1 MASPHT
7 VSADPKTV
15 AVRLLGVGKAFGTTH
30 AVRDV
35 TLDIQRNE
43 FFSILGPSG
52 CGKTTLMRMITGF
65 EEPTEG
71 SIELGGT
78 PATGLPA
85 HKRDLNMLFQSYALF
100 PHLSVADNVAFELRV
115 RKLRPRAQLLAAVD
129 EALALVRLTGFG
141 DRAVAQLSGGQR
153 QRVAIARALIA
164 RPSLLLLDEPLG
176 ALDKKLRAEMQLE
189 LKKIQREVGVTFVTV
204 THDQEEA
211 LTMSDRIAVMNGGRV
226 VQVDTPEGVY
236 ERPATRFVASFI
248 GTSNFLTGTTDG
260 TRLAVPG
267 LGTLPVPRTDLTGE
281 AHLAVRPEHIRV
293 CPEESAIPA
302 GRATLPGT
310 LRQSVYLGSAVRH
323 HLTLDDGSAF
333 VAETHPTDA
342 AHPAPGS
349 RVWVHWNPDAS
360 RVLAE

>member
-1 MASPHT
+1 MST
-7 VSADPKTV
+7 DPTAP
-15 AVRLLGVGKAFGTTH
+15 AVRLSGVGKVFGGQY

-35 TLDIQRNE
+35 TLDIRQNE

-65 EEPTEG
+65 EEPSEG
-71 SIELGGT
+71 TVELSGVR
-78 PATGLPA
+78 ATGVPA

-100 PHLSVADNVAFELRV
+100 PHLSVADNVAFELKV
-115 RKLRPRAQLLAAVD
+115 RKLRPRSEIRDAVR
-129 EALALVRLTGFG
+129 EALALVRLDDFG
-141 DRAVAQLSGGQR
+141 DRSVAQLSGGQR

-226 VQVDTPEGVY
+226 VQIDTPEGVY
-236 ERPATRFVASFI
+236 ERPASRFVASFI
-248 GTSNFLTGTTDG
+248 GTSNFLTGTSDG
-260 TRLAVPG
+260 RVVAVAG
-267 LGTLPVPRTDLTGE
+267 LGALPVPRSEIVGA
-281 AHLAVRPEHIRV
+281 AHLAVRPENVGV
-293 CPEESAIPA
+293 C
-302 GRATLPGT
+302 GREDLVPTGHAALRGT
-310 LRQSVYLGSAVRH
+310 LQQSVYLGSAVRH
-323 HLTLDDGSAF
+323 HLALGDGTTF
-333 VAETHPTDA
+333 VAETSSADTAGLTAGGPA
-342 AHPAPGS
+342 WAHWRPET
-349 RVWVHWNPDAS
+349 S

>member
-1 MASPHT
+1 MASPHS

-15 AVRLLGVGKAFGTTH
+15 AVRLSGVGKAFGTMH
-30 AVRDV
+30 AVRGV

-100 PHLSVADNVAFELRV
+100 PHLSVADNVAFELKV
-115 RKLRPRAQLLAAVD
+115 RKLRPRAQISAAVD

-226 VQVDTPEGVY
+226 VQIDTPEGVY

-248 GTSNFLTGTTDG
+248 GTSNFLTGATDG

-293 CPEESAIPA
+293 CREESAIPA
-302 GRATLPGT
+302 GRAALGGT

-342 AHPAPGS
+342 AHPAPGG
-349 RVWVHWNPDAS
+349 RVWAHWDPDAS